1 MHKHAF
7 ILRNAMEACVVVESL
22 ISIYYIR
29 KREVGTG
36 PAANCEAKEETVSR
50 RHSID
55 KTGFRYFRRF
65 TKFNLALSFHK
76 LASPFSFRKK

>member
-1 MHKHAF
+1 
-7 ILRNAMEACVVVESL
+7 METCVVVESL

-29 KREVGTG
+29 KREVGIA

-55 KTGFRYFRRF
+55 KMILDTFEDLRSL
-65 TKFNLALSFHK
+65 T
-76 LASPFSFRKK
+76 

>member
-1 MHKHAF
+1 MNVYKYAF
-7 ILRNAMEACVVVESL
+7 ILRNVMETCVVVESL

-29 KREVGTG
+29 KREVGIG

-55 KTGFRYFRRF
+55 KTDSRYFRRF
-65 TKFNLALSFHK
+65 TKFNLILT
-76 LASPFSFRKK
+76 

>member
-7 ILRNAMEACVVVESL
+7 ILRNVMETCVVVESL

-36 PAANCEAKEETVSR
+36 PAANCEAKEETISR

-55 KTGFRYFRRF
+55 KIGSRYF
-65 TKFNLALSFHK
+65 TKIYEV
-76 LASPFSFRKK
+76 